1 MLLTFIP
8 YLFSFIALLLTAYF
22 AFRKEGQEEKQA
34 IANRL
39 AKLEVEQANQI
50 VRQQGFQVEIE
61 SVADYGKRERL
72 ALAENT
78 LRDHHALRE
87 MIKDVPTMREMLF
100 RMVERLE
107 NMKESTA
114 KLDTKMDR
122 IVEILTHK

>member
-1 MLLTFIP
+1 M
-8 YLFSFIALLLTAYF
+8 
-22 AFRKEGQEEKQA
+22 
-34 IANRL
+34 
-39 AKLEVEQANQI
+39 
-50 VRQQGFQVEIE
+50 
-61 SVADYGKRERL
+61 ADYGKRERL
-72 ALAENT
+72 AMMESAT
-78 LRDHHALRE
+78 RDHNALKE

>member
-1 MLLTFIP
+1 MLLEFIP
-8 YLFSFIALLLTAYF
+8 YLFSLAALLFTAYF

-34 IANRL
+34 IATRL
-39 AKLEVEQANQI
+39 SKIEIEQANQI
-50 VRQQGFQVEIE
+50 ARQQGFQVEIE

-72 ALAENT
+72 AQSDNMTRELH
-78 LRDHHALRE
+78 LLRE

-107 NMKESTA
+107 NMKESTS